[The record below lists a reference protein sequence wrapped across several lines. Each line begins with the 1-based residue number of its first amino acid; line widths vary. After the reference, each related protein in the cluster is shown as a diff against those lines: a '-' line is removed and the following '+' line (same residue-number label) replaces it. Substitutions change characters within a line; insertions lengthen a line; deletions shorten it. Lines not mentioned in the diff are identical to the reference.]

1 MLSIRKIIKP
11 IISLVENKFH
21 YSAKVRRLI
30 VETIEEFSSVVSVV
44 TPQGKKISLHVAS
57 RMENMR
63 ANSFFDKE
71 SDTIAWLGQLA
82 PGDVLLDIGANIGIY
97 SLFAAIDR
105 GAKVIAVEPES
116 LNYAA
121 LNRNIY
127 LNDLCGQ
134 VEAYPFAASDVTEL
148 SEFAAGQS
156 HHSAHAAIGE
166 DGKPYAPVF
175 LQGTLA
181 ITTDRLLDMV
191 AGHPVPRFIKIDV
204 DGNEDRVIKGM
215 TLLLQNPAVEQIL
228 MEVSEDSQAL
238 IGDLE
243 AQGFEA
249 KPMEKSYRGRGNV
262 IFMRTK

>member
-1 MLSIRKIIKP
+1 ML
-11 IISLVENKFH
+11 H
-21 YSAKVRRLI
+21 
-30 VETIEEFSSVVSVV
+30 
-44 TPQGKKISLHVAS
+44 
-57 RMENMR
+57 
-63 ANSFFDKE
+63 
-71 SDTIAWLGQLA
+71 
-82 PGDVLLDIGANIGIY
+82 
-97 SLFAAIDR
+97 
-105 GAKVIAVEPES
+105 
-116 LNYAA
+116 
-121 LNRNIY
+121 
-127 LNDLCGQ
+127 
-134 VEAYPFAASDVTEL
+134 L